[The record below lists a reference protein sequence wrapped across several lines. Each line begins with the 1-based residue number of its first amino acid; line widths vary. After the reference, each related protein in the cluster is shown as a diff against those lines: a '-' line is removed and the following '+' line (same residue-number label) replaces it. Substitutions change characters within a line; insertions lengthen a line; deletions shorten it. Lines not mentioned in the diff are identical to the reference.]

1 MGRLAGSVG
10 PPRRPDLGLSAG
22 LALGRSAGL
31 ALGLSAGLAI
41 GRPFLYRGGF
51 QRFSGR
57 GLNGRGAPAP
67 RG

>member
-1 MGRLAGSVG
+1 MADGWPAPSGRGRGYAGRL
-10 PPRRPDLGLSAG
+10 
-22 LALGRSAGL
+22 
-31 ALGLSAGLAI
+31 GLAI
-41 GRPFLYRGGF
+41 YRPFLYTGGF